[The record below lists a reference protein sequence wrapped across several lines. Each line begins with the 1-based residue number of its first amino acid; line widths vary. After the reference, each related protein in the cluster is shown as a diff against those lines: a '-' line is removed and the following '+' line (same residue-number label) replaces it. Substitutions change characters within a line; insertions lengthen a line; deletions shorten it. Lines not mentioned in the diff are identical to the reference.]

1 MSALACAYSITD
13 LHERA
18 PRRLPQGLFEFV
30 DRRAE
35 DDLSISANVR
45 AFQRVSLKPRMLVDV
60 SARSLRT
67 ELFGQSCEMPIAI
80 APTGA
85 ARLLWH
91 DGEMVR
97 ARTARDAGTPFTQST
112 ASLTSMERVAS
123 EAGRRLWFQLCM
135 WPDRNMSYEL
145 VKRAQGAGHEALI
158 ITVDTPLVPKREYNH
173 VNGFDLPFRVNSRNA
188 WDIASSPR
196 WLAGMIGRYLA
207 QGGLPEFENFR
218 LALRRSMMGAV
229 PGQRTLPL
237 TDSLT
242 WEHIRHLRGMWRG
255 PLIVKGVLHPDDAAR
270 AADAGADGIIASNH
284 GGRNLDT
291 SVAPL
296 VVLPQIV
303 DRVGHR
309 VTVLPDSGI
318 RRSSDVVKA
327 LAMGAKAVLVDRAP
341 LWGLACAGAAGVRHA
356 LEVLRAETDRAMGFM
371 GCPTAAS
378 LDRTLLQPEH

>member
-97 ARTARDAGTPFTQST
+97 ARAARDAGIP
-112 ASLTSMERVAS
+112 
-123 EAGRRLWFQLCM
+123 
-135 WPDRNMSYEL
+135 
-145 VKRAQGAGHEALI
+145 
-158 ITVDTPLVPKREYNH
+158 
-173 VNGFDLPFRVNSRNA
+173 
-188 WDIASSPR
+188 
-196 WLAGMIGRYLA
+196 
-207 QGGLPEFENFR
+207 
-218 LALRRSMMGAV
+218 
-229 PGQRTLPL
+229 
-237 TDSLT
+237 
-242 WEHIRHLRGMWRG
+242 
-255 PLIVKGVLHPDDAAR
+255 
-270 AADAGADGIIASNH
+270 
-284 GGRNLDT
+284 
-291 SVAPL
+291 
-296 VVLPQIV
+296 
-303 DRVGHR
+303 
-309 VTVLPDSGI
+309 
-318 RRSSDVVKA
+318 VVKA

-341 LWGLACAGAAGVRHA
+341 LWGLACAGAAGVLHA